1 MPHYW
6 TALPEEG
13 LTYESLGIAR
23 KKGNLGIA
31 LVNYA
36 AYKGA
41 TELNGMHNI
50 TFNDYIHDLV
60 IKRLSGR
67 VWST

>member
-13 LTYESLGIAR
+13 LTYESLGITR

-41 TELNGMHNI
+41 TELNGML
-50 TFNDYIHDLV
+50 HDLV